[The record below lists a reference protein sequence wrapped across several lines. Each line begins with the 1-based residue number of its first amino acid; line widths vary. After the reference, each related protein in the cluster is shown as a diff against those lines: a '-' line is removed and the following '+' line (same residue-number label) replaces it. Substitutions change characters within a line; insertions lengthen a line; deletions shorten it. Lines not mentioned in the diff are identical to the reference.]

1 MKVFLLKN
9 CTSSERKKFGTIEDR
24 QTHFHHRALSVLSK
38 NDTDITFICQRHT
51 DDNIKHKKEENQP
64 NCLRLH

>member
-24 QTHFHHRALSVLSK
+24 QTHFYHRALSILSK
-38 NDTDITFICQRHT
+38 NVTDITFICRRHK
-51 DDNIKHKKEENQP
+51 DDNIKRKKEETTSGAKT
-64 NCLRLH
+64 